1 MLLTQ
6 RENNILKKTIE
17 DYISFG
23 APISSQRLHSC
34 FFIQLLTQL
43 GHDIFVHWTYCQSK
57 L

>member
-1 MLLTQ
+1 MLLNQ

-23 APISSQRLHSC
+23 RPISSQRLHNSY
-34 FFIQLLTQL
+34 FNQLSTETIRNSLANIEKL
-43 GHDIFVHWTYCQSK
+43 GM